1 MIVTLILTCCKCK
14 GSARGMNG
22 ADGVSGTAGV
32 DEEEGVWPPLSS
44 FNLVSSNCTKKSVC
58 DF

>member
-1 MIVTLILTCCKCK
+1 
-14 GSARGMNG
+14 MNG